1 MTLSGRL
8 IYSFELELAV
18 GLDLG
23 HTPTGERRVF
33 DFLGGTIHGL
43 VNGKSGPVPTGSLWI
58 ETPDRGWLYA
68 RWSSW
73 TMGTFG
79 LPSLGGRIV
88 LPDDVRAMTRP
99 ERVAL
104 DPTRYYFRVAP
115 LYDTDSP
122 RYSWLNGIQAVGV
135 CRFVETGIAGEVYE
149 VL

>member
-1 MTLSGRL
+1 VDRNARSRL
-8 IYSFELELAV
+8 AIRQVVELDDGHLLAA
-18 GLDLG
+18 
-23 HTPTGERRVF
+23 EF
-33 DFLGGTIHGL
+33 
-43 VNGKSGPVPTGSLWI
+43 
-58 ETPDRGWLYA
+58 
-68 RWSSW
+68 
-73 TMGTFG
+73 
-79 LPSLGGRIV
+79 GGRIV